1 MALKI
6 ALAAKN
12 PFALERA
19 KNELVAA
26 HEGECL
32 VYGFRNLCEVYM
44 APDTVVKLISET
56 DWRRGAYCREQFDQI
71 FRVGPEPL
79 GIDFMLELQE
89 CLKGSCV
96 PERSSRM
103 ADWICETCVHYPPSS
118 FDGKPCCMCNP
129 DDPMLNCYQQKENEN
144 ED

>member
-1 MALKI
+1 MGLKI

-19 KNELVAA
+19 RKEFIHEHAADVVRSYGTGERVCMTELRDGTEL
-26 HEGECL
+26 HL
-32 VYGFRNLCEVYM
+32 V
-44 APDTVVKLISET
+44 SET
-56 DWRRGAYCREQFDQI
+56 DWRVGSYDRKHFDQI

-96 PERSSRM
+96 PEEWQWQKWAG
-103 ADWICETCVHYPPSS
+103 AD
-118 FDGKPCCMCNP
+118 G
-129 DDPMLNCYQQKENEN
+129 
-144 ED
+144 

>member
-6 ALAAKN
+6 ALVARN

-19 KNELVAA
+19 KNELV
-26 HEGECL
+26 HENIEN
-32 VYGFRNLCEVYM
+32 VVRSYGTETRVCMVEMKDGTEFH
-44 APDTVVKLISET
+44 LISES
-56 DWRRGAYCREQFDQI
+56 DWRRGSYARRQVDQI

-96 PERSSRM
+96 PEEWQWQKWEGGTS
-103 ADWICETCVHYPPSS
+103 
-118 FDGKPCCMCNP
+118 DGC
-129 DDPMLNCYQQKENEN
+129 
-144 ED
+144 